1 MKIIKNNLI
10 ISLAL
15 VMIVTTAC
23 EDKDAT
29 PESGTISGMVTFTG
43 TWPNAGTVSI
53 SIQNAW
59 PPTGAPYASMVITST
74 DLSSEQ
80 YGYTFGIVAFA
91 TYAAITVS
99 WLDPDDPNPAT
110 NQHTLGAFGGM
121 YPFFTQY
128 GGTDPTAV
136 TVSVTDY
143 SKAGLDFSADLSL
156 ATP

>member
-43 TWPNAGTVSI
+43 TWPNDGTVSI

-80 YGYTFGIVAFA
+80 YGYTFEIVAFA
-91 TYAAITVS
+91 TYAAITIS
-99 WLDPDDPNPAT
+99 WLDPDESNPAT
-110 NQHTLGAFGGM
+110 NQHTLGTHGVTGS
-121 YPFFTQY
+121 
-128 GGTDPTAV
+128 TAV
-136 TVSVTDY
+136 TVSETDY
-143 SKAGLDFSADLSL
+143 SKTGLDFTADLSL